1 MIFASQTFLF
11 GFLPL
16 FFILYLAAGKFFGLR
31 GKNTVLFFMSLIF
44 YAWGEP
50 VYIVLMIYSS
60 VLDYVCGRMIYSAD
74 RQGKTGKKKAFLC
87 VSMVGNLALLGVFK
101 YLGFFTQT
109 VNSVFHL
116 SIPVFSLAL
125 PVGISFYTFQTMSYS
140 LDVYRG
146 RKTLSISAPML
157 RCFRSSSRVPWSVIR
172 T

>member
-74 RQGKTGKKKAFLC
+74 RQGKDVYKRQFLFC
-87 VSMVGNLALLGVFK
+87 VA
-101 YLGFFTQT
+101 
-109 VNSVFHL
+109 VFHK
-116 SIPVFSLAL
+116 SFPFPKYIFDWL
-125 PVGISFYTFQTMSYS
+125 PTM
-140 LDVYRG
+140 
-146 RKTLSISAPML
+146 I
-157 RCFRSSSRVPWSVIR
+157 
-172 T
+172 

>member
-74 RQGKTGKKKAFLC
+74 RQEKNGKKKEFFDKGIDRNEIRESNKF
-87 VSMVGNLALLGVFK
+87 VNLSAGK
-101 YLGFFTQT
+101 QKTSGRCKKE
-109 VNSVFHL
+109 SC
-116 SIPVFSLAL
+116 PL
-125 PVGISFYTFQTMSYS
+125 P
-140 LDVYRG
+140 
-146 RKTLSISAPML
+146 KK
-157 RCFRSSSRVPWSVIR
+157 
-172 T
+172 

>member
-87 VSMVGNLALLGVFK
+87 VSMVGISRFSEFSSISDSSRRRSTP
-101 YLGFFTQT
+101 YFT
-109 VNSVFHL
+109 FRF
-116 SIPVFSLAL
+116 P
-125 PVGISFYTFQTMSYS
+125 YS
-140 LDVYRG
+140 LLRFPSEYRSTPS
-146 RKTLSISAPML
+146 RRCRIRSTSIAE
-157 RCFRSSSRVPWSVIR
+157 R
-172 T
+172 